1 MSALQALLGAV
12 LRPGL
17 AALGRGRLPRIDG
30 NITLPGLK
38 APIEILRDRWGV
50 PHIFAGDLHDLFFA
64 QGFVHAQDRFW
75 QMELNR
81 RTATGCLAEIFGP
94 VALDTDRTT
103 RTFGFDRLGRADWA
117 NAGDEVRAA
126 LQAYAEGVNAFL
138 TSPTSRMPIEF
149 TLLGH
154 RPEPWRPEDSAAFA
168 RVMIWQLSHAWYGE
182 ILRARVIEAVGA
194 EHAADLEIHYP
205 SENPVAL
212 PQGIEFNRLQP
223 DGSLIAGDGPFLTR
237 AMGSNTWT
245 VAGSRSTTGK
255 PFLCNDM
262 HLTLMLPAIWYL
274 AHLRAGP
281 FEVTGASL
289 PGLPFVLVGH
299 NARIAW
305 GTTLAFTDAED
316 LFVEEFSADDSHQ
329 YRFRGQWRLAEV
341 VPEAIRVK
349 GRAEPHVENVLL
361 THHGPVISDV
371 VGEPARRLAVCSMAL
386 RPASVMEGYRRL
398 NLASGWDDFVEAMRC
413 IDAPQLNMA
422 YADVQGN
429 TGYWMTGKV
438 PVRASGDG
446 TVPAPGWTGEQEWV
460 GEVPFEEMPHA
471 LNPAEGVLV
480 TSNHRVV
487 GDDYPHFLG
496 RIWMNGYRARRIQDV
511 LSAPRPLGPDDFRRL
526 HTDFTC
532 IPGAELARLLSGMTT
547 DDPDAR
553 VALDLLKKWDG
564 ILTTDSVGGAVYE
577 VARYH
582 LVLNLLEPGLGA
594 DLTLGIMGRGF
605 HPLLMPAHEFYGHDT
620 VALLRLLKEPECWW
634 VRQAGGL
641 ESLLGRSLRQSVDW
655 LRAHLGADSRGW
667 QWGKMHRAIFPHAM
681 GIQKPLDRVF
691 NVGPLPIGGDTDTPC
706 QTAIAPDDPYDNK
719 AWAPTFRQIVDL
731 EDFSRSMVMVP
742 PGQSGQIGS
751 PHYGDLAGPWARGE
765 YLPMLWTREEIERE
779 AEGRL
784 TLTPSERRSAPSDQ

>member
-1 MSALQALLGAV
+1 MSAMQALLGAA
-12 LRPGL
+12 LRTGL
-17 AALGRGRLPRIDG
+17 TWMGRRRLPKIDG
-30 NITLPGLK
+30 KLVLPGSK

-50 PHIFAGDLHDLFFA
+50 PHVFAADLHDLFFG
-64 QGFVHAQDRFW
+64 QGFVHAQDRLW

-81 RTATGCLAEIFGP
+81 RTATGRLSEIFGP
-94 VALDTDRTT
+94 VALDTDRAT
-103 RTFGFDRLGRADWA
+103 RTFGFDRLGREDWA
-117 NAGDEVRAA
+117 RAGEEVRAA
-126 LQAYAEGVNAFL
+126 VLAYTEGVNAFL

-168 RVMIWQLSHAWYGE
+168 RVMIWQLSHAWYSE
-182 ILRARVIEAVGA
+182 ILRARVVGAVGP

-205 SENPVAL
+205 EGNPVAL
-212 PQGIEFNRLQP
+212 PQGVELNRLQP
-223 DGSLIAGDGPFLTR
+223 DGALVGTGGPFLAP
-237 AMGSNTWT
+237 AMGSNSWT
-245 VAGSRSTTGK
+245 VAGSRSSTGK

-274 AHLRAGP
+274 VHLKAGP
-281 FEVTGASL
+281 LEVTGASL
-289 PGLPFVLVGH
+289 PGIPLVLVGH

-316 LFVEEFSADDSHQ
+316 LYLEEFSPDDPLQ
-329 YRFRGQWRLAEV
+329 YRFRGEWRKATV
-341 VPEAIRVK
+341 IPEAIKVK
-349 GRAEPHVENVLL
+349 GRSAPHVESVVL

-386 RPASVMEGYRRL
+386 RPAAVMEAYYRL
-398 NLASGWDDFVEAMRC
+398 DLAQGWDEFVEAMRW
-413 IDAPQLNMA
+413 IEAPQFNMA

-446 TVPAPGWTGEQEWV
+446 TVPAAGWTGEQEWV

-471 LNPAEGVLV
+471 LNPADGIFV
-480 TSNHRVV
+480 TTNHRIV

-496 RIWMNGYRARRIQDV
+496 SIWMNGYRARRILDV
-511 LSAPRPLGPDDFRRL
+511 LNSRQTLGPEDFHKL
-526 HTDFTC
+526 HVDFTC
-532 IPGAELARLLSGMTT
+532 IPGMELVGLLAGITS
-547 DDPDAR
+547 DDPLVR
-553 VALDLLKKWDG
+553 TALGLLRGWNG
-564 ILTTDSVGGAVYE
+564 VLSTDSVGGAVYE

-582 LVLNLLEPGLGA
+582 LVRSLLEPGLGE
-594 DLTLGIMGRGF
+594 DLTLQLMGRGF

-620 VALLRLLKEPECWW
+620 VALLRILRNPGSWW

-641 ESLLGRSLRQSVDW
+641 QTLVEGSLRQSVGW
-655 LRAHLGADSRGW
+655 LQSHLGAEPAGW
-667 QWGKMHRAIFPHAM
+667 QWGKIHHAIFPHAM

-691 NVGPLPIGGDTDTPC
+691 NLGPLSIGGDTDTPC
-706 QTAIAPDDPYDNK
+706 QTAIVPDDPYDNK
-719 AWAPTFRQIVDL
+719 AWAPTFRQIIDL
-731 EDFSRSMVMVP
+731 QDLSRSEVMVP

-751 PHYGDLAGPWARGE
+751 RHYGDLAEPWARGE
-765 YLPMLWTREEIERE
+765 YIPMLWTREEIERE

-784 TLTPSERRSAPSDQ
+784 VLAPT